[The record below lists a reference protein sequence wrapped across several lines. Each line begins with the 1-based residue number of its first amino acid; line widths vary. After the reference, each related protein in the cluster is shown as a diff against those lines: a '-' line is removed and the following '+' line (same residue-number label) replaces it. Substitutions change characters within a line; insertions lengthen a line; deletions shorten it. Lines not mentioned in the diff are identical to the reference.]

1 MPRRHVVVV
10 LNWHGRDDTLECVRS
25 LLGSDAALR
34 VLVVDNGSFDGT
46 LDELAAVDRVDLLQ
60 LPRNVGFS
68 GGMNRGIERALET
81 GADVITILN
90 NDTLVPPGAMT
101 RLAELATGRVA
112 VSPTVMYRDE
122 PDRVWFAAGT
132 LDMPDGY
139 PHHASVAELAPCVD
153 SVRTTQLLAGCC
165 ITASA
170 ATWQCAG
177 LFDERFFLNFEDS
190 EWSLRAQSR
199 GIRLLVACDVR
210 IRHAVSASFTGAAA
224 TLGSFYFQRNG
235 LLFSKIA
242 GAGLAARL
250 RFVRRFGLAGL
261 RRLSWRDRARAFVVA
276 GWSVACYAT
285 RKFGEAPTGLQRRA
299 AAWNARSVDQVGQAG

>member
-1 MPRRHVVVV
+1 MSSHVVVV

-25 LLGSDAALR
+25 LRESDAALR
-34 VLVVDNGSFDGT
+34 VLVVDNGSFDGV
-46 LDELAAVDRVDLLQ
+46 LDELAALDRVDTMQ
-60 LPRNVGFS
+60 LPRNLGFS
-68 GGMNRGIERALET
+68 GGMNRGIERALAM
-81 GADVITILN
+81 GAGTVTILN
-90 NDTLVPPGAMT
+90 NDTIVPPGAMT
-101 RLAELATGRVA
+101 RLAELATGPVA

-132 LDMPDGY
+132 LDMPEGY
-139 PHHASVAELAPCVD
+139 PHHASIAELAPCVD
-153 SVRTTQLLAGCC
+153 GVRSTQLLAGCC

-170 ATWQCAG
+170 ATWRRAG

-199 GIRLLVACDVR
+199 GVRLLVACDIR
-210 IRHAVSASFTGAAA
+210 ILHAVSASFTGAAG

-242 GAGLAARL
+242 GAGFAARV

-261 RRLSWRDRARAFVVA
+261 RRRSWRERARSLLVS
-276 GWSVACYAT
+276 GWAVGGYAS
-285 RKFGEAPTGLQRRA
+285 RRFGEAPAVLRRQA
-299 AAWNARSVDQVGQAG
+299 ARWNSQPIS